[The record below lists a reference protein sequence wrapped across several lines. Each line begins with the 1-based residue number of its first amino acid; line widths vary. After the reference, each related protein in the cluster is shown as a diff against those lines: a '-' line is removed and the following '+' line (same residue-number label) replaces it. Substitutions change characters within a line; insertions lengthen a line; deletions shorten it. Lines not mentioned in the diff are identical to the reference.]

1 MPPRRLGPPPHP
13 HVEKSMPIADLFPAS
28 EGILSL
34 APAHKDELLA
44 MVSAAAAAR
53 AGRDKAEVLDALMAR
68 ERLGSTALGR
78 GVALPHT
85 RMEGLAAP
93 VAILARLQRP
103 IEFDARDGEPVDL
116 VFAVLWPEE
125 ASEGFLPA
133 LSNICRVLRD
143 NQLPRQLRQAKSA
156 EEALA
161 MLQAADRAGPD
172 AAPEEE

>member
-1 MPPRRLGPPPHP
+1 MAL
-13 HVEKSMPIADLFPAS
+13 ADLFPAA

-34 APAHKDELLA
+34 GPANKTELLE
-44 MVSAAAAAR
+44 MVSAVAAAR
-53 AGRDKAEVLDALMAR
+53 MGRDKDEVLDALQAR

-85 RMEGLAAP
+85 RMEGMQAP
-93 VAILARLQRP
+93 VAILARLTRP

-116 VFAVLWPEE
+116 VFTVLWPEE
-125 ASEGFLPA
+125 EAEGFLPA

-143 NQLPRQLRQAKSA
+143 NQLPRQLRQAKSS

-161 MLQAADRAGPD
+161 MLKAADHASPD
-172 AAPEEE
+172 ERPEEY

>member
-1 MPPRRLGPPPHP
+1 MA
-13 HVEKSMPIADLFPAS
+13 IADLFPAA

-34 APAHKDELLA
+34 SPADKAELLE

-53 AGRDKAEVLDALMAR
+53 MGRDKGEVLDALQAR

-85 RMEGLAAP
+85 RMDDMREP
-93 VAILARLQRP
+93 VAILARLTRP

-116 VFAVLWPEE
+116 VFTVLWPEE
-125 ASEGFLPA
+125 EAEGFLPA

-156 EEALA
+156 DEALA
-161 MLQAADRAGPD
+161 MLRAADQAD
-172 AAPEEE
+172 PEAD

>member
-1 MPPRRLGPPPHP
+1 MA
-13 HVEKSMPIADLFPAS
+13 IADLFPAA

-34 APAHKDELLA
+34 TVANKTDLIEQLGDR
-44 MVSAAAAAR
+44 AADR
-53 AGRDKAEVLDALMAR
+53 LGRPREEIVEALQAR

-85 RMEGLAAP
+85 RLEGLTRP
-93 VAILARLQRP
+93 LAILARLTRG

-116 VFAVLWPEE
+116 VFMVLWPEE

-133 LSNICRVLRD
+133 LSTICKVLRD
-143 NQLPRQLRQAKSA
+143 NQLPRQLRQAGSA

-161 MLQAADRAGPD
+161 MLQASDQPGA
-172 AAPEEE
+172 